1 MSKGSL
7 IDETLQNPFD
17 NVYWFARMLIHSD
30 KYSGIGANTEIM
42 LCCSQIIE
50 KLLKHVKKD
59 DSNLDIAKGAL
70 FDYLKSTKRE
80 GTKVYEGVIRLCEE
94 LDVEIQNKT
103 DLFILCM
110 TMRHIVVPIN
120 NMLSLIPNND
130 IEIAEPIAKAFLD
143 KKGEDGLKDVV
154 EIWDELGMKG
164 CIAEE
169 RSQIV
174 NGLGILRII
183 LNNHKICNKDA
194 DYVITAFVQEFER
207 RVGQKRKG
215 RGGRSLEDVTG
226 FILTYFGIVKYEL
239 VPEHLRTSLEVDK
252 LVECNDSNYIAI
264 SCKRTFR
271 ERWKQ
276 SFTENMKTLDDNNV
290 KEIWHLI
297 TYDRDLSQEKIEE
310 MGKHRCIIYLSDNS
324 PLFAA
329 DEVSEYIRPM
339 SRFIKDIKTEID
351 STK

>member
-1 MSKGSL
+1 MTKER
-7 IDETLQNPFD
+7 IEETLQNPFD

-30 KYSGIGANTEIM
+30 KYSGVGSKTEVM
-42 LCCSQIIE
+42 LCASQIIE
-50 KLLKHVKKD
+50 NMLKRFRD
-59 DSNLDIAKGAL
+59 DEEYLDIAKEAL
-70 FDYLKSTKRE
+70 FDYLKSIHRE
-80 GTKVYEGVIRLCEE
+80 GTKAHNGLVRLCED
-94 LDVEIQNKT
+94 LDVEIQNKR
-103 DLFILCM
+103 DLFVLCM
-110 TMRHIVVPIN
+110 TMRHVVVPIN
-120 NMLSLIPNND
+120 NMLSVIPNND

-143 KKGEDGLKDVV
+143 KKGEEGLKDVI

-174 NGLGILRII
+174 EGLGILRII
-183 LNNHKICNKDA
+183 LNNHKIYEKDA

-226 FILTYFGIVKYEL
+226 FILEYFDIVKYKL

-252 LVECNDSNYIAI
+252 LVECSDGTFIAI

-276 SFTENMKTLDDNNV
+276 SFTENMDTLDSNNV

-297 TYDRDLSQEKIEE
+297 TYDRDLSEEKINE
-310 MGKHRCIIYLSDNS
+310 MGKHRCIIYVSDNS
-324 PLFAA
+324 PLF
-329 DEVSEYIRPM
+329 ESKNVSRYIRPM
-339 SRFIKDIKTEID
+339 SKFIKDMKIEVGNE
-351 STK
+351 S